1 MKSILKILIAEDNL
15 MIADMAEDLLVHQGY
30 EVCGIAATVDEAVA
44 LGLRHKPDLALIDF
58 RLADGGL
65 GTEVATR
72 LRDVGRIGVLYAT
85 GNDAAN
91 ALEDA
96 EGEACLCKPYQTEDL
111 MRGLEIVAEIVAT
124 GAAAPPF
131 PRGLQLL
138 RRAYSTPAEPPI
150 G

>member
-1 MKSILKILIAEDNL
+1 MKSMLKVLIAEDNL
-15 MIADMAEDLLVHQGY
+15 MIADMAEYLLVQQGY

-44 LGLRHKPDLALIDF
+44 LGLRYKPDLALIDF
-58 RLADGGL
+58 RLADGRL

-72 LRDVGRIGVLYAT
+72 LRAVHRIGVLFAT
-85 GNDAAN
+85 GNDAAA

-111 MRGLEIVAEIVAT
+111 MRALEIVSEIVAT
-124 GAAAPPF
+124 GAAVPPF
-131 PRGLQLL
+131 PRGLRLL
-138 RRAYSTPAEPPI
+138 RHGYARPMELAI

>member
-1 MKSILKILIAEDNL
+1 MKSMLKILIAEDNL
-15 MIADMAEDLLVHQGY
+15 MIADVAEYLLVQQGY
-30 EVCGIAATVDEAVA
+30 EVCGIAATVEEAVA
-44 LGLRHKPDLALIDF
+44 LGLRHKPDLALIDL
-58 RLADGGL
+58 RLADHGL

-72 LRDVGRIGVLYAT
+72 LRALGRIGVLYAT
-85 GNDAAN
+85 GNDAAD

-124 GAAAPPF
+124 GAAVAPF
-131 PRGLQLL
+131 PHGLRLL
-138 RRAYSTPAEPPI
+138 RRAYSKPMTPAN

>member
-1 MKSILKILIAEDNL
+1 MTAKLKILIVEDNL
-15 MIADMAEDLLVHQGY
+15 MIADMAEDLLTQHGY
-30 EVCGIAATVDEAVA
+30 EVCGIAATVGEAVP

-72 LRDVGRIGVLYAT
+72 LRAVRKMGVLYAT
-85 GNDAAN
+85 GNDTDAA
-91 ALEDA
+91 LKDG
-96 EGEACLCKPYQTEDL
+96 EGEACLSKPYQTQDL

-124 GAAAPPF
+124 GAATPPF
-131 PRGLQLL
+131 PRGLRLL
-138 RRAYSTPAEPPI
+138 ARAYTKPMGPAI

>member
-1 MKSILKILIAEDNL
+1 MKSILKVLIAEDNL
-15 MIADMAEDLLVHQGY
+15 MIADMAEYLLVQQGY

-44 LGLRHKPDLALIDF
+44 LGLSHKPDLALIDF

-72 LRDVGRIGVLYAT
+72 LRDVGRMGVLYAT
-85 GNDAAN
+85 GNDVAE

-124 GAAAPPF
+124 GAAVPPI
-131 PRGLQLL
+131 PRGLRLL
-138 RRAYSTPAEPPI
+138 RRAYSKPTEPTL